1 MLLKVWKAGREERIV
16 REVLV
21 VVCRHVTVRAF
32 SWVGDPLPFFVLQVY
47 WGSRC
52 RGLFGIRKRYYT

>member
-32 SWVGDPLPFFVLQVY
+32 SWVGI
-47 WGSRC
+47 
-52 RGLFGIRKRYYT
+52 LFLFLSYKFIGEAGVEVCLA